1 MIRRLN
7 QDGFTL
13 IEIIISLVLIGIIAA
28 FSAMGVSSI
37 VEGFLITRA
46 NAETTQ
52 KGQLTM
58 ARLVRE
64 FTCITSVDPAA
75 SGPTSITFTS
85 YKQGVAGVHAV
96 SWTADTITMDG
107 DILTDNVAG
116 LDLGYFDSYSGAKQG
131 TWASSRRMIQI
142 TLSLRGANNAVSV
155 FTDRVIPRNL

>member
-37 VEGFLITRA
+37 VNGFLITRA
-46 NAETTQ
+46 NAATTQ
-52 KGQLTM
+52 KGQLAM
-58 ARLVRE
+58 ARLVTE
-64 FTCITSVDPAA
+64 FKCITSVDSAA

-85 YKQGVAGVHAV
+85 YRQGVAGVHVV

-131 TWASSRRMIQI
+131 TWASSRRMIQV
-142 TLSLRGANNAVSV
+142 TLSLKGANNAVSV

>member
-1 MIRRLN
+1 MRRRLN

-13 IEIIISLVLIGIIAA
+13 IEIIISLVLVGIIAI

-52 KGQLTM
+52 KGQLAM
-58 ARLVRE
+58 ARLLRE
-64 FTCITSVDPAA
+64 FVCITSVDPVT
-75 SGPTSITFTS
+75 SSPTSIIFTS
-85 YKQGVAGVHAV
+85 YKQGIAGVHVV
-96 SWTADTITMDG
+96 SWTADTLTLDG

-116 LDLGYFDSYSGAKQG
+116 FDLGYLDSYSGAKQG

-142 TLSLRGANNAVSV
+142 TLSLKGANNAVSV

>member
-1 MIRRLN
+1 MSRRLN

-37 VEGFLITRA
+37 VNGFLITRA
-46 NAETTQ
+46 NAGTTQ
-52 KGQLTM
+52 KGQLAM

-85 YKQGVAGVHAV
+85 YRQGVAGVHVV

-131 TWASSRRMIQI
+131 TWASSRRMIQV
-142 TLSLRGANNAVSV
+142 TLSLKGANNAVSV

>member
-1 MIRRLN
+1 
-7 QDGFTL
+7 
-13 IEIIISLVLIGIIAA
+13 
-28 FSAMGVSSI
+28 
-37 VEGFLITRA
+37 
-46 NAETTQ
+46 
-52 KGQLTM
+52 M

-85 YKQGVAGVHAV
+85 YKEGVAGVHVV
-96 SWTADTITMDG
+96 SWTADAITMDG

-131 TWASSRRMIQI
+131 TWASSRRMVQI
-142 TLSLRGANNAVSV
+142 TLSLKGANNNVSV

>member
-7 QDGFTL
+7 QKGFTL
-13 IEIIISLVLIGIIAA
+13 IEIIVSLVLVGIIAA

-37 VEGFLITRA
+37 VEGFLITKA

-52 KGQLTM
+52 KGQLAI

-64 FTCITSVDPAA
+64 FVCITSVDPAA

-85 YKQGVAGVHAV
+85 YRQDVAGVHVV
-96 SWTADTITMDG
+96 SWTADILTIDG

-116 LDLGYFDSYSGAKQG
+116 FDLGYLDSYGGAKQG
-131 TWASSRRMIQI
+131 TWVSSRRMIQI
-142 TLSLRGANNAVSV
+142 TLSLKGANNAVSV
-155 FTDRVIPRNL
+155 FTDRVMPRNL